1 MATYLL
7 AFVVS
12 DYAYLEDKNSK
23 PYQRAYSQ
31 PNKIED
37 THYVLK
43 AGVDIMKALEG
54 YLNVGYSLPKMDQFG
69 INQFAAGAM
78 ENWGLVTYRSPY
90 FHWNEKTSTS
100 SEQMTVASI
109 VAHEYAHQW
118 FGNLVSKFLKD
129 GNGICNLT
137 VFPSGVAQVTPKW
150 WTYLWLN
157 EGFATL
163 YEHEAVELAYPEM
176 RFSDL
181 WSIWVVQTVFA
192 VDSADTTRP
201 MTHYAE
207 SPRGISALFDRVAY
221 PKCEYMWLTQR
232 KGPRQSV
239 GLAGLSL

>member
-1 MATYLL
+1 MPTYLL
-7 AFVVS
+7 AFIIS
-12 DYAYLEDKNSK
+12 DYVYLEDSTVK
-23 PYQRAYSQ
+23 PIQRAYSQ

-37 THYVLK
+37 SAYVLK
-43 AGVDIMKALEG
+43 AGVDIMKALEE
-54 YLNVGYSLPKMDQFG
+54 YLNVDYSLAKMDQFG

-90 FHWNEKTSTS
+90 FHWNEQTSTTMD
-100 SEQMTVASI
+100 QMNVASI

-118 FGNLVSKFLKD
+118 FGNL
-129 GNGICNLT
+129 
-137 VFPSGVAQVTPKW
+137 VTPKW

-181 WSIWVVQTVFA
+181 WSLWVVQTVFA

-207 SPRGISALFDRVAY
+207 SPAGISALFDRVAY
-221 PKCEYMWLTQR
+221 PKCKSHSGIGR
-232 KGPRQSV
+232 R
-239 GLAGLSL
+239 LSQ